1 MALGGK
7 IMKVKELMEKIT
19 SEIRKMS
26 TLIEE
31 TKAESLSSYI
41 LSSPTIFVTGMGRS
55 GFVAR
60 AFAMRLMHLGF
71 NTHFVG
77 EVTTP
82 KIKAKDLLI
91 ACSSSGETANVL
103 EAARK
108 SKKVSASICSITS
121 RKDSSLSKL
130 SDLTIIIPGP
140 SKINWKAKVK
150 TIQPLGSLFEQTLLI
165 YLDSI
170 IISLMKKKK
179 SSAAEMLKRHTNL
192 E

>member
-1 MALGGK
+1 
-7 IMKVKELMEKIT
+7 MKVKELMKKIT

-41 LSSPTIFVTGMGRS
+41 LSSPAIFVTGMGRS

-71 NTHFVG
+71 NAHFVG

-82 KIKAKDLLI
+82 RIKAKDLLI

-103 EAARK
+103 EAAKK
-108 SKKVSASICSITS
+108 SKKVGASICSITS
-121 RKDSSLSKL
+121 RKDSSLSKI
-130 SDLTIIIPGP
+130 SELTIIIPGP
-140 SKINWKAKVK
+140 SKVNWRASRVRSLNEL

-170 IISLMKKKK
+170 IIFLMKKKK
-179 SSAAEMLKRHTNL
+179 ISAAEMLKRHTNL